1 MIQLDECSMRNLF
14 VATELM
20 LQSHTKQM
28 GLGAPNY
35 SLLFCIES
43 SSVRVLEVVGGQA
56 S

>member
-1 MIQLDECSMRNLF
+1 MLDEKPFFL
-14 VATELM
+14 ATELM

-28 GLGAPNY
+28 DLGAPNY
-35 SLLFCIES
+35 SLLHCIEA